1 MEGLMRVAAAV
12 PKLRLGNVKENA
24 AAIVE
29 MLRQAAAEQA
39 SLAVFPELCLT
50 GYTCGD
56 LFFQKPL
63 LQATEAALDTL
74 REQCPEGLTAVV
86 GAPLCV
92 DGALYN
98 CAVVLTHGRLLG
110 VVPKLFPPNYHEFY
124 EKRWFASGFGLRARQ
139 ITLCGEDLPLG
150 RELVFTGTDG
160 VRFGVELC
168 EDLWTPLPPS
178 TFLAINGAEVIV
190 NLSVSYTHLTLPT
203 TSRV

>member
-29 MLRQAAAEQA
+29 MLHQAAAEQA

-92 DGALYN
+92 DGALQLRRGPHPRAAAG
-98 CAVVLTHGRLLG
+98 CGAQAV
-110 VVPKLFPPNYHEFY
+110 PP
-124 EKRWFASGFGLRARQ
+124 Q
-139 ITLCGEDLPLG
+139 
-150 RELVFTGTDG
+150 
-160 VRFGVELC
+160 
-168 EDLWTPLPPS
+168 
-178 TFLAINGAEVIV
+178 
-190 NLSVSYTHLTLPT
+190 LS
-203 TSRV
+203 

>member
-98 CAVVLTHGRLLG
+98 
-110 VVPKLFPPNYHEFY
+110 
-124 EKRWFASGFGLRARQ
+124 
-139 ITLCGEDLPLG
+139 
-150 RELVFTGTDG
+150 
-160 VRFGVELC
+160 
-168 EDLWTPLPPS
+168 
-178 TFLAINGAEVIV
+178 
-190 NLSVSYTHLTLPT
+190 
-203 TSRV
+203 

>member
-24 AAIVE
+24 AAIAE

-74 REQCPEGLTAVV
+74 REDVYKRQPQHRQRTTYVRYL
-86 GAPLCV
+86 
-92 DGALYN
+92 
-98 CAVVLTHGRLLG
+98 
-110 VVPKLFPPNYHEFY
+110 KLS
-124 EKRWFASGFGLRARQ
+124 A
-139 ITLCGEDLPLG
+139 
-150 RELVFTGTDG
+150 
-160 VRFGVELC
+160 
-168 EDLWTPLPPS
+168 
-178 TFLAINGAEVIV
+178 
-190 NLSVSYTHLTLPT
+190 
-203 TSRV
+203 